1 MKRFQKYIK
10 KYAGVV
16 MGSVLLTAT
25 LSACGQSE
33 AANAGQQET
42 ATEESSELIVTFM
55 NGEEEIG
62 KATANAGEL
71 LAEESYVV
79 YQESDDVEFLGWYET
94 PSFLESSKKDLS
106 VDTFTKDTTLYGCFK
121 SAQVTED
128 TRIWYLAG
136 TSTKGSLKDNNW
148 ADAGL
153 DEALK
158 ETFQLTATG
167 NATNEFVITIDL
179 YEGDQFQV
187 IHDWAWD
194 GQKGF
199 GCFTEID
206 ASCMESGG
214 GLGGTD
220 ATANV
225 NVLMDGNYTITLT
238 TDPDNAAMDTLTVVR
253 NSDPLEAAVESEEE
267 PYVVSDTTE
276 IMIKGSWVAD
286 WSEVIALTREDGTNE
301 FSITM
306 ELAADTEICFMVY
319 DNGAD
324 TGLVLK
330 EENVAEE
337 NSLALLKENGNNIQ
351 VAEDGNYTFVVNA
364 DDMSVVISK

>member
-1 MKRFQKYIK
+1 MRRFQKCIK
-10 KYAGVV
+10 KYAGVL
-16 MGSVLLTAT
+16 MGSILFVAT
-25 LSACGQSE
+25 LTGCGQSE
-33 AANAGQQET
+33 AVSEGQQET
-42 ATEESSELIVTFM
+42 VAEESGEVTITFM
-55 NGEEEIG
+55 NGEEELG

-71 LAEESYVV
+71 LVEESYVV
-79 YQESDDVEFLGWYET
+79 YQESGDAEFLGWYET
-94 PSFLESSKKDLS
+94 PSFLESSNKDLG

-121 SAQVTED
+121 SSQIAED

-148 ADAGL
+148 ADTGVA
-153 DEALK
+153 EELK
-158 ETFQLTATG
+158 ETFQLKTTG
-167 NATNEFVITIDL
+167 NATNEFAITIDL
-179 YEGDQFQV
+179 FEGDQFQI
-187 IHDWAWD
+187 IHDWVWD

-199 GCFTEID
+199 GCFTDVD

-225 NVLMDGNYTITLT
+225 NVIMDGNYTITLT

-253 NSDPLEAAVESEEE
+253 NGDPIVVAEESAEEA
-267 PYVVSDTTE
+267 YVVSDTTE
-276 IMIKGSWVAD
+276 IMVKGSWVAD
-286 WSEVIALTREDGTNE
+286 WSEVKELTREDGTNE
-301 FSITM
+301 FAITM

-319 DNGAD
+319 DNGED

-330 EENVAEE
+330 EENVTEE
-337 NSLALLKENGNNIQ
+337 NSLALLADNGNNIQ

-364 DDMSVVISK
+364 DDMSVVITK